1 MLEFFPFSLQ
11 TNSKLSQ
18 RTKPTNKMSSD
29 YEMHMHESE
38 NLNEVE
44 EEKKELLSDSEDGII
59 TPQYQMDLS
68 EHSKHKL
75 HWKLWGVKQFSEC

>member
-1 MLEFFPFSLQ
+1 
-11 TNSKLSQ
+11 
-18 RTKPTNKMSSD
+18 MSTD
-29 YEMHMHESE
+29 YEMHESDSSE

-44 EEKKELLSDSEDGII
+44 EEKKEILSDSEDGII

-75 HWKLWGVKQFSEC
+75 H